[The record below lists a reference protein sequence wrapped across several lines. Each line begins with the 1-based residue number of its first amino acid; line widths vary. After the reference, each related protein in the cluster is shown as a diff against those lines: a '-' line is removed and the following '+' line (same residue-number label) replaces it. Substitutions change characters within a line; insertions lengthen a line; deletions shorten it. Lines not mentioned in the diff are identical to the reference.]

1 MLSLNAVLK
10 QQVSIFWVIKSTVN
24 DSTSSWIFAFGVSAP
39 TLAVEDSSPFCR
51 SAEDGSY
58 VDGVG
63 KIFVAFS
70 EPIGGNAW
78 GAYISHLSHY

>member
-1 MLSLNAVLK
+1 MCFDLRLASLCANVFFSFALNPFKSKSIVINYIILKLPSIHQLGTAARLSRL
-10 QQVSIFWVIKSTVN
+10 
-24 DSTSSWIFAFGVSAP
+24 
-39 TLAVEDSSPFCR
+39 

-70 EPIGGNAW
+70 ERVQ
-78 GAYISHLSHY
+78 

>member
-1 MLSLNAVLK
+1 MT
-10 QQVSIFWVIKSTVN
+10 FY
-24 DSTSSWIFAFGVSAP
+24 DSMYIITSSWIFAFGVLAP
-39 TLAVEDSSPFCR
+39 TLAVEDSFLFCL

-70 EPIGGNAW
+70 ERIRG
-78 GAYISHLSHY
+78 ISGRLMRVTWVTTSH